1 VVALCHCLA
10 WGQQRG
16 GGAAGQQGSWGGAS
30 GASGAGPASAS
41 GQFRGAHTPT
51 HLFLGNLSR
60 RIIISNILRGWG
72 ALKKV
77 KLNIKYLE
85 YYFSFFQGVPK
96 KVEQFKQ

>member
-10 WGQQRG
+10 WGQQRD

-77 KLNIKYLE
+77 NLKLNSKEIILDISTVFRKN
-85 YYFSFFQGVPK
+85 
-96 KVEQFKQ
+96 